1 MADDNGL
8 THHEIT
14 IYLAGGATLGTF
26 KAAWSKHIVSDVRE
40 LTKDYHAC
48 MRGKRHNRFKYH
60 LHDQEQRAF
69 QSLIMDFNQV
79 NAISDR
85 VVLH

>member
-1 MADDNGL
+1 
-8 THHEIT
+8 
-14 IYLAGGATLGTF
+14 
-26 KAAWSKHIVSDVRE
+26 
-40 LTKDYHAC
+40 
-48 MRGKRHNRFKYH
+48 MRGKRHTRFKNH

-69 QSLIMDFNQV
+69 QSLIVDFNQV

>member
-26 KAAWSKHIVSDVRE
+26 KAAWSKHIVSDVGE
-40 LTKDYHAC
+40 LTKDYHC
-48 MRGKRHNRFKYH
+48 MRGKRHTRFKNH

-69 QSLIMDFNQV
+69 QSLIVDFNQV